1 MVPCSGI
8 SVQQVDRLGVVVCD
22 HQGLV
27 LASLAEKVRLPLS
40 SNDVEAMAAVKSIT
54 FAYEFRLSSIITDGD
69 FVVIKALRSED
80 QSLASF
86 GNLLSAAKPTI
97 YRCL

>member
-1 MVPCSGI
+1 M
-8 SVQQVDRLGVVVCD
+8 QQVDRLGVVVCD

-54 FAYEFRLSSIITDGD
+54 FAYEFRLSSIISITDGD